1 MSIGLAPENIHF
13 NDDVKC
19 FRRQYG
25 LRHYVSGTIHSAMG
39 DTYNI
44 MAISVSDFEKQYSLW
59 DRCQLIVILSRTRLM
74 KNTIFVG
81 QKQETIRALKRLLTH
96 RSQWSEYIDK
106 VLDITTIHNES
117 NTGEEV
123 TSNLTLDQTNFPF
136 RICDT
141 SLPQDQTGY
150 VYFLVSRRNRH
161 FVYFGATMCIRS
173 FLINHNS
180 GTGSFEVPIEFR
192 PYALI
197 AYICGFRKDKTLME
211 MIKETWKNEY
221 KENDVLKWARNA
233 KEFLHHDNDLRC
245 IYLLKE

>member
-1 MSIGLAPENIHF
+1 MWILLAPENIHF
-13 NDDVKC
+13 NDAVKC

-39 DTYNI
+39 DTYNR

-59 DRCQLIVILSRTRLM
+59 DRGQLIVILSRTRLM

-96 RSQWSEYIDK
+96 RSQWSEYIDE

-123 TSNLTLDQTNFPF
+123 TGNLTLDQTNFPF
-136 RICDT
+136 RICDI

-150 VYFLVSRRNRH
+150 VYFLISRRNRH
-161 FVYFGATMCIRS
+161 FVYIGATMCVRS
-173 FLINHNS
+173 FLINHKS